1 MKVLVIYDDG
11 KRVFVRGETWLDVIQ
26 FVGCSAISL
35 TVVDSDGEEIPVKNA
50 GEEDS

>member
-11 KRVFVRGETWLDVIQ
+11 SREFVKGETWLEVTR